1 MRRLVAILFSLL
13 AAATQALGA
22 DVADADAKG
31 ARAVIQAQLKAFATD
46 DAKSAFSFATPQLRE
61 VFGSP
66 ENFIAMVRR
75 SYPVVYR
82 PASVAFLKPE
92 LDGDAVTQA
101 VHLTDAD
108 GRLWLALYR
117 LERQPDMRW
126 RIGACQVVVARGQVT

>member
-1 MRRLVAILFSLL
+1 MQQLAAILFSLL
-13 AAATQALGA
+13 ALTMPAHAAE
-22 DVADADAKG
+22 VPDADAKG
-31 ARAVIQAQLKAFATD
+31 TRAVIQAQLKAFAAD

-117 LERQPDMRW
+117 LERQPDLRW
-126 RIGACQVVVARGQVT
+126 RISACQVVEARGQVT